1 MLVHDAA
8 LAPVQADDL
17 LAIPASG
24 AYAPSMASVYNMNGR
39 PAIVM
44 VADGSATLLR
54 RRESYEDL
62 IAQDVV

>member
-1 MLVHDAA
+1 
-8 LAPVQADDL
+8 
-17 LAIPASG
+17 
-24 AYAPSMASVYNMNGR
+24 MASVYNMNGR

-44 VADGSATLLR
+44 ASEGAATLMR